1 MRNFALPLAVQS
13 LAALLLLSVAGC
25 ATNPVTGQQNLVLIS
40 EQQEIALG
48 RKHHA
53 LLLQQYSV
61 YADRE
66 LQNYVNRLGQKLAK
80 NSHRKHLRF
89 TFTVLD
95 SPEVNAFALPGGYV
109 YITRGIIAYMN
120 SEAELAG
127 VLGHEIG
134 HVTARH
140 SVRQQTAQT
149 GAGLLQTGIGILT
162 GSSSI
167 ARTAGQFTHAWTSG
181 YGRRHELEADRLGAE
196 YLARVG
202 YAPEKMLDVIG
213 LLKDQEAFDMQRAR
227 REGRKARKYHGVYA
241 THPRNDQRLQEVIRA
256 ARKFA
261 NPNPVQTDPEK
272 FLRLLDGMPF
282 GHSEHSGIV
291 QGPHFYHKRLD
302 FALQFPSGWRIE
314 NQPGRLIAVR
324 ADNQA
329 TLLVQLGE
337 ATGPETPEQYL
348 RRRAGGLFQGR
359 ALSPTRYTGL
369 IRGRTAYGERPI
381 AVATVFHSGRA
392 WVISGFGRADLPT
405 REFYSTV
412 NSIRRL
418 NSQERAL
425 ATGKKLRIV
434 RAKPGDSIAS
444 LAGQTGVGQY
454 AEEQLRL
461 LNELYPNGEPQ
472 AGQLIKTIQ

>member
-140 SVRQQTAQT
+140 SVRQQTAKT

-213 LLKDQEAFDMQRAR
+213 LLKDSGSLRD
-227 REGRKARKYHGVYA
+227 
-241 THPRNDQRLQEVIRA
+241 A
-256 ARKFA
+256 AR
-261 NPNPVQTDPEK
+261 P
-272 FLRLLDGMPF
+272 
-282 GHSEHSGIV
+282 
-291 QGPHFYHKRLD
+291 
-302 FALQFPSGWRIE
+302 
-314 NQPGRLIAVR
+314 
-324 ADNQA
+324 
-329 TLLVQLGE
+329 
-337 ATGPETPEQYL
+337 
-348 RRRAGGLFQGR
+348 
-359 ALSPTRYTGL
+359 
-369 IRGRTAYGERPI
+369 
-381 AVATVFHSGRA
+381 SGRA
-392 WVISGFGRADLPT
+392 QSAQVPWG
-405 REFYSTV
+405 
-412 NSIRRL
+412 IRHPSAQRP
-418 NSQERAL
+418 AL
-425 ATGKKLRIV
+425 AG
-434 RAKPGDSIAS
+434 GDSR
-444 LAGQTGVGQY
+444 GQKIRQ
-454 AEEQLRL
+454 
-461 LNELYPNGEPQ
+461 PEPGADRPGKVSAAIGRHAFRPQ
-472 AGQLIKTIQ
+472 RA